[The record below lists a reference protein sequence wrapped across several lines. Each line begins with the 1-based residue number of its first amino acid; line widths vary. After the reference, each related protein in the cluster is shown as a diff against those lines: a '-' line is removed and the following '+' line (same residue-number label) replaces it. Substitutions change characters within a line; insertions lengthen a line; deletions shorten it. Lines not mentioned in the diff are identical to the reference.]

1 MSGALSVG
9 VSIGLSVGV
18 NGLMSGGAIK
28 RIATVLL
35 HDAPATMPGETPW
48 YSGELL
54 PVQIGVY
61 KRLSLGELVLYS
73 YFDGTHWLWNCR
85 TPQAAVRKPS
95 TEPSLVQTL
104 PWCGLASPPPSGY
117 GLLRGDE
124 C

>member
-18 NGLMSGGAIK
+18 KGLMSGGAIK
-28 RIATVLL
+28 RIATVLP

-61 KRLSLGELVLYS
+61 KRLSVGEVVLYAS
-73 YFDGTHWLWNCR
+73 GSSARQTKSTKDRPVDATIM
-85 TPQAAVRKPS
+85 AIVDAVESEGQSRYIKDQS
-95 TEPSLVQTL
+95 
-104 PWCGLASPPPSGY
+104 
-117 GLLRGDE
+117 DK
-124 C
+124 